1 MLPIGSNFARGWVIG
16 LKRYA
21 DGNPTGIANAN
32 PILDTLEYQV
42 DFRDGKFSELTE
54 NVIV

>member
-1 MLPIGSNFARGWVIG
+1 MLPIGSNFARGRVIG